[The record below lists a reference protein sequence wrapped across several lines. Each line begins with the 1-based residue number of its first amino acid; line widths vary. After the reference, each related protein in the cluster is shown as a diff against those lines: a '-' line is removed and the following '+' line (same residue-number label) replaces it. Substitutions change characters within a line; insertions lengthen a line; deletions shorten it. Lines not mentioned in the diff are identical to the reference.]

1 MPPDGEYVRL
11 VTRLWPATRR
21 HAFEILVVI
30 AMAAA
35 TVQVVTAGGPD
46 APGLHPWTA
55 ALASVVVLAPLLARR
70 RHPFAAGAGMWL
82 LAAAVSF
89 ADGRLVVFVSA
100 IYLTGMAASFLI
112 GHQGEPTRAR
122 VGLAVIVASAAVVVL
137 NDPGHAASDVA
148 VIPAIFVIA
157 WVAGTAQ
164 RQRTAQAMAAEE
176 RAAHAER
183 ERESAARV
191 AVAEERVRIARELH
205 DIVAHAVSVM
215 VLQTGAVRHRLR
227 DTTGDDAEALRRVE
241 ETGRTALVEMRRL
254 VSAMR
259 QPDEQPELA
268 PAPGLA
274 RLEALLDEARGAGL
288 AVDLHVDGEPYPL
301 PEAIDLSAYRIVQE
315 GLTNALKHARA
326 GQADVHIGY
335 TPGELRIDVRDD
347 GVGST
352 GGDGLGHGLV
362 GVRERVALYGG
373 EMRAENA
380 ADGGF
385 ALRTRLPLNGTTR

>member
-1 MPPDGEYVRL
+1 MLVRPGPPSSRMIGS
-11 VTRLWPATRR
+11 
-21 HAFEILVVI
+21 
-30 AMAAA
+30 
-35 TVQVVTAGGPD
+35 AGC
-46 APGLHPWTA
+46 
-55 ALASVVVLAPLLARR
+55 
-70 RHPFAAGAGMWL
+70 
-82 LAAAVSF
+82 
-89 ADGRLVVFVSA
+89 
-100 IYLTGMAASFLI
+100 
-112 GHQGEPTRAR
+112 
-122 VGLAVIVASAAVVVL
+122 
-137 NDPGHAASDVA
+137 
-148 VIPAIFVIA
+148 
-157 WVAGTAQ
+157 
-164 RQRTAQAMAAEE
+164 
-176 RAAHAER
+176 
-183 ERESAARV
+183 ARV

-227 DTTGDDAEALRRVE
+227 DSTGDDAEALRRVE

-259 QPDEQPELA
+259 QSDEQPELA

-274 RLEALLDEARGAGL
+274 RLEALLDETRGAGL
-288 AVDLHVDGEPYPL
+288 SVDLHVDGEPYPL

-347 GVGST
+347 GAGST

-362 GVRERVALYGG
+362 GVRERVAFYGG

-380 ADGGF
+380 AGGGF
-385 ALRTRLPLNGTTR
+385 LLRTRLPLDGTTR